1 MSDSRTGVRYL
12 LACASIAFVLMHSE
26 SVLFGGDV
34 ADADRAADSSPKWR
48 ASDGEKAGPV
58 SPEARKLV
66 SGLGGR
72 FRHSAQLD
80 NRKFHGVS
88 LMDRDARVTDD
99 DVQVLASI
107 PNLRFFECYADRMSP
122 DGLQHLAGARKLKVL
137 DLWDAKFKDADLQR
151 ISQMPIERLGL
162 YRCTGITDNSVKH
175 FSRMSHLTHLNL
187 YGTSISAEF
196 LRQMPAD
203 RITSLDIRKTGIG
216 PEDLYLLGRFRNLTY
231 VCLPRE
237 ANDASLQHL
246 AGLEELRILPLQDSQ
261 VTGDG
266 LKYLRTL
273 KKLDRLLLIGL
284 PVTDASLKELNE
296 LKQLTFLN
304 LGFTKITT
312 EGVAN
317 LKGLT
322 ELRDLSLYDTLVDDR
337 ALPILAAL
345 PKLKR
350 LSLNDSRVTESGIQW
365 LQQKRPDLKIR

>member
-1 MSDSRTGVRYL
+1 MSLSGIAVRPR
-12 LACASIAFVLMHSE
+12 LACSLIAFVLIALRPV
-26 SVLFGGDV
+26 SVSSDV
-34 ADADRAADSSPKWR
+34 ANTDRTPDVSSKWR
-48 ASDGEKAGPV
+48 VSDGEKAGPV
-58 SPEARKLV
+58 SPDVRKLV
-66 SGLGGR
+66 SDLGGR
-72 FRHSAQLD
+72 FRNAATLD
-80 NRKFHGVS
+80 SRLFHGVS
-88 LMDRDARVTDD
+88 LMDRDQRVTDD

-122 DGLQHLAGARKLKVL
+122 DGLQHLAGVRTLKVL
-137 DLWDAKFKDADLQR
+137 DLWDARFKDVDLQR

-162 YRCTGITDNSVKH
+162 YRCTGITDKSVEH
-175 FSRMSHLTHLNL
+175 FSRMSRLTHLNL

-196 LRQMPAD
+196 LRKMPVD
-203 RITSLDIRKTGIG
+203 RITSLDIRKTGIK

-237 ANDASLQHL
+237 ATDASLQHL

-261 VTGDG
+261 ITGDG
-266 LKYLRTL
+266 LKYLGTL
-273 KKLDRLLLIGL
+273 KKLDRLYLIGL

-304 LGFTKITT
+304 LGFTKITS

-317 LKGLT
+317 LKGLM

-350 LSLNDSRVTESGIQW
+350 LSLNDSRVTEAGIAW